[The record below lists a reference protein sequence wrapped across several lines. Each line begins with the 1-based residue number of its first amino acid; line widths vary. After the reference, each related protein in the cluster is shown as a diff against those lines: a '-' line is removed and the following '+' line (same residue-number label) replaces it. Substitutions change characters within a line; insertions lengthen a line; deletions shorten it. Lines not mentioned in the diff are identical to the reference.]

1 MARASPPTLT
11 GATQAEMNERLTS
24 EQAVI
29 DWILKHVGHDL
40 RVALPLGLGKP
51 VTLINALVDRARG
64 DPSIRLHI
72 FTALTLERPSPSS
85 DMEKRFLE
93 PALDRLFGDYPQIE
107 YARLLRAGE
116 LPENI
121 RVTEFFLQ
129 AGNWRKVP
137 DMQQNYVS
145 ANYTHALD
153 VLLDR
158 KPNLVL
164 QLLAADGDRLS
175 LSCNTDITGD
185 LLALRRKGEADFA
198 LIGQVHPDLPFMP
211 GPAEIDAAD
220 CAVLLTEGATHDL
233 FSVVKRPV
241 GLQEHAIGLHV
252 SRLIPDGG
260 TLQIGIGEIGDA
272 IAHALILRQ
281 HEAIAPLWAHCP
293 FPRGGAFSETGRFE
307 TGLYCVTEML
317 VDGLLA
323 LFEQGIIR
331 REVEGAAIHAGF
343 FVDSRDFY
351 VRLKALP
358 ESDRAR
364 IAMVPVSFTNA
375 LYGGEVAKRR
385 ARRDARFVNSA
396 MMVTLL
402 GAAVS
407 DATEDG
413 QVISGV
419 GGQFNFVEQAFALKD
434 ARSVITLS
442 ATRQGKSG
450 LNSNIRWSYG
460 HVTIPRHMRDIVV
473 TEYGI
478 ADLRGKSDA
487 QTIAALLE
495 IADSRFQ
502 AELEEKA
509 KQAGKLPKSYR
520 LPDAAR
526 NNTPKALKDWLG
538 PHQDKALPCFPLGT
552 DFSEI
557 EQYLIPAL
565 ADLRRASTSKPAL
578 AGLILRGLQGSPAR
592 REEAALER
600 MALSAPEG
608 FQARLSA
615 LALRG
620 ALRKA
625 EAS

>member
-1 MARASPPTLT
+1 MPKHF
-11 GATQAEMNERLTS
+11 ATEKP
-24 EQAVI
+24 VV
-29 DWILKHVGHDL
+29 DWILEHLGHDL
-40 RVALPLGLGKP
+40 RIALPLGLGKP
-51 VTLINALVDRARG
+51 VTLINALVERACA
-64 DPSIRLHI
+64 DPSIRLQI
-72 FTALTLERPSPSS
+72 FTALTLERPDPSS
-85 DMEKRFLE
+85 DMEKRFLD

-107 YARLLRAGE
+107 YARLLRE
-116 LPENI
+116 EKLPANI
-121 RVTEFFLQ
+121 HVTEFFLQ
-129 AGNWRKVP
+129 AGNWLNAAK
-137 DMQQNYVS
+137 MQQNYVS

-153 VLLDR
+153 VLVAQ

-164 QLLAADGDRLS
+164 QLLASEGDRLS
-175 LSCNTDITGD
+175 LSCNTDITSD
-185 LLALRRKGEADFA
+185 LLTLRKDGKADFA
-198 LIGQVHPDLPFMP
+198 MIGQVHPDLPFMP
-211 GPAEIDAAD
+211 GPAEIPAED
-220 CAVLLTEGATHDL
+220 CAVLMPAESAKHGL

-281 HEAIAPLWAHCP
+281 RAAIAPIWQRCP
-293 FPRGGAFSETGRFE
+293 FPRGEAFAETGGFE
-307 TGLYCVTEML
+307 RGLYCVTEML

-331 REVEGAAIHAGF
+331 REVDGVAIHAGF
-343 FVDSRDFY
+343 FVDSHAFY
-351 VRLKALP
+351 RRLKALP
-358 ESDRAR
+358 DSDRAR

-375 LYGGEVAKRR
+375 LYGGEEAKRA
-385 ARRDARFVNSA
+385 ARRDARFINSA

-413 QVISGV
+413 KIISGV
-419 GGQFNFVEQAFALKD
+419 GGQFNFVEQAFALD
-434 ARSVITLS
+434 GARSIITLA
-442 ATRQGKSG
+442 ATRQGKRG
-450 LNSNIRWSYG
+450 LSSNIRWSYG
-460 HVTIPRHMRDIVV
+460 HVTVPRHMRDIVV

-487 QTIAALLE
+487 ETIAALLE

-509 KQAGKLPKSYR
+509 KSTGKLPDEYR

-526 NNTPKALKDWLG
+526 NNTPDALRAWLG
-538 PHQDKALPCFPLGT
+538 HEDALPRFPFGT
-552 DFSEI
+552 DFTEI
-557 EQYLIPAL
+557 EQYLLPAL
-565 ADLRRASTSKPAL
+565 ADLRQASASKPAL
-578 AGLILRGLQGSPAR
+578 AQLMLGGLQGSAAA
-592 REEAALER
+592 REEEAMKR
-600 MALSAPEG
+600 MKLDAPDG
-608 FQARLSA
+608 VQDRLSA

-625 EAS
+625 ESG